1 MHTRLPVAARPIA
14 GYVALGTLFIAAVAY
29 QVRFLKGQF
38 PGWFGQGDA
47 AAWPFVFVQTSAPT
61 PAIAVGGF
69 LSPEARQAGLQ
80 EGDILLA
87 VNGRPLRG
95 TAIYGEEMAKAHAG
109 DLLGV
114 TVRARDGQS
123 PGSERSVAFVLEA
136 KRHAPLTVGLTLFVA
151 MPAFCILLGFWVAA
165 VRPRDSRAWLLL
177 ALLLC
182 LATLWTPGLESWGPG
197 VRDLAEIYRTFFHS
211 AWPVWMVLLGIYFPE
226 PFPSRAR
233 WRWWDCLKWG
243 LAAPLALYTLV
254 DVALSLGGMEHFAL
268 VAPLQDW
275 LQGPRHV
282 VAGMSFAAGASL
294 FFCAGAKLAMA
305 VSPDAKRRLR
315 LLLAGAIVSLA
326 PLYILF
332 LIALL
337 MGQQME
343 QYFPQWLFI
352 TAYVMLC
359 FFPLTLAY
367 VIVVQR
373 AMDVRVVIRQGLQ
386 YAFATRTIQVLRV
399 VLSVASLYAVVSVL
413 GRTRNRF
420 LLLLIIGAGVAMAIW
435 VKRLI
440 EQLKAWIDRRFF
452 RDAYNAEIILSELSE
467 KVRTIVKTEQLL
479 ETVSRQIADSLHVPK
494 VAVLVDGKWY
504 RPAYALGFG
513 TIPDVGFPESGATVR
528 VLRERQGPVRVYFDD
543 PDSWIYR
550 TADMTDE
557 DRGKLATLRAEL
569 LLPLAVKGELLGFV
583 SLSRKRSEEPYSGID
598 LRLLGSVA
606 AQTGL
611 ALENARLAAV
621 VAEEVAERKKLH
633 REIEIAR
640 EVQERLFPQELP
652 PVPGIDY
659 CGKCRPALV
668 VGGDYY
674 DFLPLGEG
682 KLGVA
687 IGDVSGK
694 GISAALMMA
703 SLQGSLRGQAMLES
717 DNLASLMKRVNHLVY
732 GASGASR
739 YATFFYSQYEPGM
752 RRLTYVN
759 AGHNPPFLV
768 RMRHEAFAVERLD
781 QGGPV
786 IGLMPDVP
794 YEQASV
800 TLYPG
805 DVILAYTDGVSE
817 GMNPLDKEWGEE
829 SLLETAK
836 SCLSLPAEQVID
848 RIMNAADAFAAGA
861 PQYDDMTLVVIK
873 VQEQARSTV

>member
-1 MHTRLPVAARPIA
+1 MHTRPPLAARPIA
-14 GYVALGTLFIAAVAY
+14 RYVALGTLFIAAVAY
-29 QVRFLKGQF
+29 QVRFLKWEF
-38 PGWFGQGDA
+38 PGWFGQWTA
-47 AAWPFVFVQTSAPT
+47 AAWPFSFVHTSPPT
-61 PAIAVGGF
+61 RAITIGF
-69 LSPEARQAGLQ
+69 LSPEAKQARLQ

-87 VNGRPLRG
+87 VNGRPLTG
-95 TAIYGEEMAKAHAG
+95 TAVYGEEMAEAHAG
-109 DLLGV
+109 DLLSV
-114 TVRARDGQS
+114 TVRTRDSQS
-123 PGSERSVAFVLEA
+123 PGSERTVALALEP
-136 KRHAPLTVGLTLFVA
+136 KRQGDLTVGLTLFVA

-177 ALLLC
+177 ALMLS
-182 LATLWTPGLESWGPG
+182 LATLWTPGLESWGRG
-197 VRDLAEIYRTFFHS
+197 VRDLAEIYRTCFHS

-226 PFPSRAR
+226 PFPAGAR
-233 WRWWDCLKWG
+233 WRWWDWLKWG
-243 LAAPLALYTLV
+243 LAAPLVLYTLV

-268 VAPLQDW
+268 VAPLEDW
-275 LQGPRHV
+275 LQAPRHV
-282 VAGMSFAAGASL
+282 VADMSLAAGASL
-294 FFCAGAKLAMA
+294 FVCAGAKLAMT
-305 VSPDAKRRLR
+305 VSRDAKRRLR

-326 PLYILF
+326 PLYTLF

-337 MGQQME
+337 VGRQME
-343 QYFPQWLFI
+343 QYFPRWLFL

-386 YAFATRTIQVLRV
+386 YAFATGTVRV
-399 VLSVASLYAVVSVL
+399 SRVALSAVSLYAVVSLL

-420 LLLLIIGAGVAMAIW
+420 LLLLIIGASVAVAIW
-435 VKRLI
+435 VKQLI

-467 KVRTIVKTEQLL
+467 KVRSIVEMEPLL
-479 ETVSRQIADSLHVPK
+479 ETVSRRIADSLHVPH
-494 VAVLVDGKWY
+494 VAVLVDGNPY

-528 VLRERQGPVRVYFDD
+528 VLRESQKPVRVYFDD

-550 TADMTDE
+550 APIMSE
-557 DRGKLATLRAEL
+557 EERGKLATLRAEL
-569 LLPLAVKGELLGFV
+569 LLPLAVKDELLGFI
-583 SLSRKRSEEPYSGID
+583 SLSQKRSEEPYSGTD

-611 ALENARLAAV
+611 ALENARLTAV

-717 DNLASLMKRVNHLVY
+717 DNLVSLMKRVNHLVY
-732 GASGASR
+732 GASDASR
-739 YATFFYSQYEPGM
+739 YATFFYAQYESGT

-768 RMRHEAFAVERLD
+768 RVRHEGLGVERLD

-800 TLYPG
+800 ALYPG

-817 GMNPLDKEWGEE
+817 AMNPTDQEWGEQR
-829 SLLETAK
+829 LLDTAK
-836 SCLSLPAEQVID
+836 SCLTLPAEQVID
-848 RIMNAADAFAAGA
+848 RIIKAADAFASVA

-873 VQEQARSTV
+873 VQDEARSTI

>member
-1 MHTRLPVAARPIA
+1 MHTRPPLAARPIA
-14 GYVALGTLFIAAVAY
+14 MYVALGALFIAAVAY
-29 QVRFLKGQF
+29 QVRFLKWQF
-38 PGWFGQGDA
+38 PGWFGEGDA
-47 AAWPFVFVQTSAPT
+47 AAWPFFIFVQTSQST
-61 PAIAVGGF
+61 PAVAVGF
-69 LSPEARQAGLQ
+69 LSPEAKEAGLQ
-80 EGDILLA
+80 EGDILLG

-95 TAIYGEEMAKAHAG
+95 SAVYGEEMAKAHAG

-114 TVRARDGQS
+114 TVRAGDSQS
-123 PGSERSVAFVLEA
+123 PGSEHSVAIVLEA
-136 KRHAPLTVGLTLFVA
+136 KRQGELTVGLTLFVA

-182 LATLWTPGLESWGPG
+182 LATLWTPGLEGWGRG
-197 VRDLAEIYRTFFHS
+197 VRDLAGIYRAFFHS

-226 PFPSRAR
+226 RFPSGTR
-233 WRWWDCLKWG
+233 WRWWNCLKWG

-254 DVALSLGGMEHFAL
+254 DVALSLGMMERFAL
-268 VAPLQDW
+268 VAPLEHW
-275 LQGPRHV
+275 LQAPRRV
-282 VAGMSFAAGASL
+282 VAGMTLAAGASL
-294 FFCAGAKLAMA
+294 FVCAGAKLAMA
-305 VSPDAKRRLR
+305 VSRDAKRRLR

-337 MGQQME
+337 MGRQME
-343 QYFPQWLFI
+343 QYFPRWLFL

-373 AMDVRVVIRQGLQ
+373 ALDVRVVIRQGLQ
-386 YAFATRTIQVLRV
+386 YAFATGTVQVVRV
-399 VLSVASLYAVVSVL
+399 ALSVVSLYAIVSLL
-413 GRTRNRF
+413 GRTRNR
-420 LLLLIIGAGVAMAIW
+420 LLLLFIIGASLAVAIW

-440 EQLKAWIDRRFF
+440 EHLKAWIDRRFF
-452 RDAYNAEIILSELSE
+452 RDAYDAESILSELSE
-467 KVRTIVKTEQLL
+467 KVRSIVQLEPLL
-479 ETVSRQIADSLHVPK
+479 ETVSRRIADSLHVPH
-494 VAVLVDGKWY
+494 VAVLVGGNLY

-513 TIPDVGFPESGATVR
+513 TIPDVSFAESGATVR
-528 VLRERQGPVRVYFDD
+528 ALRESQEPARVYFDD
-543 PDSWIYR
+543 PGSWIYR
-550 TADMTDE
+550 APDMTE
-557 DRGKLATLRAEL
+557 GERSKLATLRAEL
-569 LLPLAVKGELLGFV
+569 LLPLTAKDDLLGFI
-583 SLSRKRSEEPYSGID
+583 SLSQKRSEEPYSGTD

-611 ALENARLAAV
+611 ALENARLTAA
-621 VAEEVAERKKLH
+621 VAEEIAQRERLN

-640 EVQERLFPQELP
+640 EVQERLFPQALP
-652 PVPGIDY
+652 PIRGIDY
-659 CGKCRPALV
+659 YGRCRPALG

-703 SLQGSLRGQAMLES
+703 SLQASLRGQVMLEP
-717 DNLASLMKRVNHLVY
+717 DNLASLMKRVNQLVY

-739 YATFFYSQYEPGM
+739 YATFFYAQYETGR

-759 AGHNPPFLV
+759 AGHNPPFLI
-768 RMRHEAFAVERLD
+768 RMRHEAFGIERLD
-781 QGGPV
+781 QAGPV
-786 IGLMPDVP
+786 IGLMPDVH

-800 TLYPG
+800 ALYPG

-817 GMNPLDKEWGEE
+817 AMNLTDQEWGEQH
-829 SLLETAK
+829 LLDTAK
-836 SCLSLPAEQVID
+836 SYLSLPAEQVID
-848 RIMNAADAFAAGA
+848 RIMSAADTFAADA

-873 VQEQARSTV
+873 VQE